1 MNKLP
6 RKKRIY
12 YEGVLYHV
20 ITRGNNKEYISESD
34 QDKNEYLKRVK
45 KYIEKYKGKLYA
57 YAMMDNHCHML
68 IEVSDIPLSKIM
80 QLIQQTYT
88 MWYNKTN
95 KRSGHVFEQRYK
107 SILCDKDTY
116 LLSLIRYI
124 HQNPIRA
131 NIADINYQFSSHM
144 EYKRGKRNIC
154 EVENVL
160 SMFSKDKKQAIES
173 YLEFMECEETKST
186 DESKYD
192 LSEELEKIEPEIN
205 KMVFNKKSL
214 EEIIKSFEQ
223 RHGMKIDEI
232 KRKYLKGYKLQ
243 QRNIFIREVLKYKA
257 LNQSELA
264 NFLGVSHHL
273 ISKVWN
279 S

>member
-57 YAMMDNHCHML
+57 YVMMDNHCHML

-88 MWYNKTN
+88 RWYNKIN

-107 SILCDKDTY
+107 SIE
-116 LLSLIRYI
+116 R
-124 HQNPIRA
+124 
-131 NIADINYQFSSHM
+131 
-144 EYKRGKRNIC
+144 
-154 EVENVL
+154 
-160 SMFSKDKKQAIES
+160 

-186 DESKYD
+186 DKSKYD
-192 LSEELEKIEPEIN
+192 LSGEFEKIEAEIN

-223 RHGMKIDEI
+223 RHDMKINEI
-232 KRKYLKGYKLQ
+232 KRKYLKGYNLQ
-243 QRNIFIREVLKYKA
+243 QRNIFIRDV
-257 LNQSELA
+257 
-264 NFLGVSHHL
+264 
-273 ISKVWN
+273 
-279 S
+279 